1 SKGGFQDWLDIYKTL
16 EPLPENSFYELGGV
30 DAKAV
35 ELFEGERV
43 KTIDDI
49 SETLAVSK
57 RIDSQLRAYRNN
69 GPIVDKLRVKQFLD
83 NLEFPLY
90 FFDYETL
97 GSLVPYFDGMRP
109 YAQYPFQYSLHILES
124 PDAELVH
131 KEYLHTEKSNPAESI
146 VTTMQ
151 EHFGDKGTVI
161 AWNMSFEKNCND
173 VLATF
178 VPEAADFLSDL
189 NERMVD
195 LMIPFSSGAYND
207 HRFKGSA
214 SIKNVLPVMVPE
226 LSYKNLGIQEGQ
238 AASRIWTQ
246 TVLDGKHDGDK
257 EEILSDLLKYCQLDT
272 FAMVEIYRK
281 LVEDV

>member
-1 SKGGFQDWLDIYKTL
+1 MVRL
-16 EPLPENSFYELGGV
+16 
-30 DAKAV
+30 
-35 ELFEGERV
+35 
-43 KTIDDI
+43 
-49 SETLAVSK
+49 
-57 RIDSQLRAYRNN
+57 
-69 GPIVDKLRVKQFLD
+69 VDKLRVKQFLD

-124 PDAELVH
+124 PEAELVH
-131 KEYLHTEKSNPAESI
+131 KEYLHTEKSNPAEN
-146 VTTMQ
+146 VVAAMQ

-161 AWNMSFEKNCND
+161 AWNMSFEKSCND

-189 NERMVD
+189 NDRMVD
-195 LMIPFSSGAYND
+195 LMIPFSSGAYID

-238 AASRIWTQ
+238 AASRIWMQ

-257 EEILSDLLKYCQLDT
+257 DEILSDLLKYCQLIRLRWWKSIESLSRLSRPRRY
-272 FAMVEIYRK
+272 FCAYI
-281 LVEDV
+281 

>member
-1 SKGGFQDWLDIYKTL
+1 
-16 EPLPENSFYELGGV
+16 
-30 DAKAV
+30 
-35 ELFEGERV
+35 
-43 KTIDDI
+43 
-49 SETLAVSK
+49 
-57 RIDSQLRAYRNN
+57 
-69 GPIVDKLRVKQFLD
+69 
-83 NLEFPLY
+83 
-90 FFDYETL
+90 
-97 GSLVPYFDGMRP
+97 MRP

>member
-1 SKGGFQDWLDIYKTL
+1 LKS
-16 EPLPENSFYELGGV
+16 
-30 DAKAV
+30 
-35 ELFEGERV
+35 EGIE
-43 KTIDDI
+43 TIDDI
-49 SETLAVSK
+49 PENPLEVSK

-69 GPIVDKLRVKQFLD
+69 GGPIIDKLRVKQFLD

-109 YAQYPFQYSLHILES
+109 YAQYPFQYSLHILEG
-124 PDAELVH
+124 PEAELVH

-146 VTTMQ
+146 VAAMQ

-173 VLATF
+173 VLASF
-178 VPEAADFLSDL
+178 VPEASDFLSNL

-257 EEILSDLLKYCQLDT
+257 DEILSDLLKYCQLDT
-272 FAMVEIYRK
+272 LAMVEIHRK
-281 LVEDV
+281 LVEAV